1 LRTSALHSVALRV
14 THTSPNI
21 SYSKTSLPVD
31 NPHRG
36 SGDFHEKAVMSK
48 NISTLFFVWKAHRWQ
63 GGSGSRFHTNSL
75 ARAVHD
81 WIRCPCGRS
90 VTILLAGSPC
100 GGSLAGPSSLQDQRP
115 FQMFLLKA
123 ALFLFRLVQPSVAT
137 WVNAR
142 HIIFPGQ
149 IQSSIRPDAA
159 FSFNLVRLTN
169 LHCRDLSE

>member
-1 LRTSALHSVALRV
+1 
-14 THTSPNI
+14 
-21 SYSKTSLPVD
+21 
-31 NPHRG
+31 
-36 SGDFHEKAVMSK
+36 
-48 NISTLFFVWKAHRWQ
+48 
-63 GGSGSRFHTNSL
+63 
-75 ARAVHD
+75 
-81 WIRCPCGRS
+81 
-90 VTILLAGSPC
+90 
-100 GGSLAGPSSLQDQRP
+100 
-115 FQMFLLKA
+115 MFLLKA